1 MKAVLISLSLVAL
14 AGVVSYRLRLR
25 QERDLLIAT
34 ARALAQLFVVA
45 ATITAV
51 FESLGR
57 SGLFLV
63 IMFGAAAWTSGRRL
77 RGVPQ
82 AALLAGASIGA
93 SSAVA
98 ILVLFSAGAFPFE
111 PQFLIPIAGML
122 IGNTMTAT
130 SLAGGRLRDEIRS
143 RRAEIE
149 TRLVLGDPI
158 KTALTPYRSLSAT
171 TALIPMIDSTKNLG
185 VIALPGAFV
194 GMVLSGASPVEAA
207 QVQLVVMFMLLGA
220 VALAGMVTTAL
231 VARSFVAPGDRLVPP
246 APDLRGGP

>member
-1 MKAVLISLSLVAL
+1 MKGVLVSLSLVAL
-14 AGVVSYRLRLR
+14 AGGVSYRLHLR

-34 ARALAQLFVVA
+34 IRACAQLFVVA
-45 ATITAV
+45 VTITAV
-51 FESLGR
+51 FESLGL

-63 IMFGAAAWTSGRRL
+63 VMFGAAAWTSGRRL
-77 RGVPQ
+77 RGVRG
-82 AALLAGASIGA
+82 AALIAGASIGV

-98 ILVLFSAGAFPFE
+98 LIVLFAAGAFPLE

-130 SLAGGRLRDEIRS
+130 SLAGGRLRDEIES

-149 TRLVLGDPI
+149 TRLILGDPI
-158 KTALTPYRSLSAT
+158 PTALMTYRRRSAT
-171 TALIPMIDSTKNLG
+171 TALIPMIDQTKNLG

-194 GMVLSGASPVEAA
+194 GMVLSGASPAEAA

-231 VARSFVAPGDRLVPP
+231 VARAFVAPGDRLVPP
-246 APDLRGGP
+246 SIEAAGEI